1 MVGKLV
7 SKVGQEKTLA
17 YRVKASSLVRDFGK
31 GEKNAIRERKRERES
46 GREREREKER
56 EKGAFSMNLCSREEQ
71 HRRNVSNKSHE
82 NRKIILIDKFQII
95 S

>member
-31 GEKNAIRERKRERES
+31 GEKNALRERKRK
-46 GREREREKER
+46 KER
-56 EKGAFSMNLCSREEQ
+56 EKGAFSMNVCSREEQ
-71 HRRNVSNKSHE
+71 HQRNVSNKSQE